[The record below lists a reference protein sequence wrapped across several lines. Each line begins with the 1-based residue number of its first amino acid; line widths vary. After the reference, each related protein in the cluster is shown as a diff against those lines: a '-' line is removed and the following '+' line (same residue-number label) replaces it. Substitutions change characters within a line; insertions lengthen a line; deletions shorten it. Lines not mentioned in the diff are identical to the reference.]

1 MPNFTTDAVFSHIT
15 YRPGVDSVITTG
27 AMTVRPAPSADF
39 GVPDAGARILETF
52 STYQAGVVT
61 ITTRLSRSAKIV
73 TWVRDN
79 DSGVLLVQPTISD
92 EALQNHSITL
102 ILGKGSSA
110 RTVKIF
116 QEISNG

>member
-1 MPNFTTDAVFSHIT
+1 VANFTTDSIFSESIT
-15 YRPGVDSVITTG
+15 RTGVMAELSPGFLWMRPSI
-27 AMTVRPAPSADF
+27 SADF
-39 GVPDAGARILETF
+39 GVPDAGARILETL

-79 DSGVLLVQPTISD
+79 ASGVLLIEPSISP
-92 EALQNHSITL
+92 EALQNHSIILT
-102 ILGKGSSA
+102 LGKGSSA

-116 QEISNG
+116 QEVSNG